1 MCESGDLPH
10 FMKWKIVW
18 LVDFILDI
26 SESIRLLSRA
36 HEHCTGD
43 KDKQGHYV
51 RMSHTADLNLSNPN
65 VPLRLA
71 FSWEHRVDC
80 YTKADHI
87 IICSKLAFNTPDT
100 R

>member
-1 MCESGDLPH
+1 MYHWTEHPLCVSQSTQSIPSLCIIGLQVH
-10 FMKWKIVW
+10 FGT
-18 LVDFILDI
+18 
-26 SESIRLLSRA
+26 A
-36 HEHCTGD
+36 
-43 KDKQGHYV
+43 HYV